1 MLGNIPNNNYPI
13 PNIEVRKKIHP
24 SRNSIISSKKKK
36 KEVSTRGN
44 HRHRAIVPVSPFAFR
59 VGGSITRKTIALLS
73 AHCSPLFERE
83 NAEHGGNRISRRD
96 ATDCARSSSS
106 LPSFPARP
114 TAPNVARNLNRAGS
128 RLGQRTNGDKNAIIR
143 DNGLI
148 RGIKNRK
155 QIIRAYTFSP
165 RYSFPSSH
173 GTPLNRERRP
183 LK

>member
-13 PNIEVRKKIHP
+13 PNIEVRKKFIP
-24 SRNSIISSKKKK
+24 LETRSFLPKKEKK
-36 KEVSTRGN
+36 KEVSIRGN

-106 LPSFPARP
+106 LPARP

-165 RYSFPSSH
+165 RYSFPSSR